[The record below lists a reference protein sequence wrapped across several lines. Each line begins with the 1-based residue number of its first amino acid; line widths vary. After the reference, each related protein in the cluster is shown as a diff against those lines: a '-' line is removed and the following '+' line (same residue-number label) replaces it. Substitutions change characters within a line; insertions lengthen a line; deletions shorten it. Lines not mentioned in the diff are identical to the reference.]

1 MAGLRVMHGRK
12 NCAVLDIPTKDRGV
26 LKFFTSISG
35 MKEFAEGKRSFIF
48 FNPRSDF
55 GSEGFEIGGN

>member
-1 MAGLRVMHGRK
+1 MHGRK
-12 NCAVLDIPTKDRGV
+12 NCAVLDVPTKDRGV

-35 MKEFAEGKRSFIF
+35 MKEFVEGKRSVIF

-55 GSEGFEIGGN
+55 AKEGFEIG